1 MNSNQQKHTNRVL
14 STVISL
20 AILTVLL
27 FSTAVGFAEEEQK
40 KTIKAA
46 TNGKPAPYVTISD
59 KGEIDGYDIAVL
71 RAVFEKLPQYELE
84 IIVADDS
91 LTGLISGLYQ
101 LSVNNWS
108 YRPERAETY
117 YFSYPYN
124 KIRYDFIQRENDEPL
139 TSLKE
144 ASERGYRIE
153 VTPGNNVTSALE
165 AWNESNPDAQIQ
177 LVYTEADSLVLF
189 QHVVDGVADFRIVG
203 HPVFKT
209 YVDDFNLPLQG
220 NGLSEEEAARIS
232 TALNAYILF
241 PKDEAGAAL
250 REDVNAAIK
259 AIYEDGTIKELS
271 QKYFGIDQSP
281 DASEYEKTLN

>member
-1 MNSNQQKHTNRVL
+1 MNNKQQNRVQNTRQVIFGFL
-14 STVISL
+14 LVIMLVFTV
-20 AILTVLL
+20 
-27 FSTAVGFAEEEQK
+27 TAGIAETN
-40 KTIKAA
+40 KTIKVTAA
-46 TNGKPAPYVTISD
+46 TNGKPAPYVTISES
-59 KGEIDGYDIAVL
+59 GEIDGYDIAVL
-71 RAVFEKLPQYELE
+71 RAIFSRLPQYELE
-84 IIVADDS
+84 IIVSDDS

-117 YFSYPYN
+117 FFSYPYN
-124 KIRYDFIQRENDEPL
+124 RIRYDFIQREDDEPL
-139 TSLKE
+139 SSLRE
-144 ASERGYRIE
+144 ASERGYKIE

-165 AWNESNPDAQIQ
+165 AWNENNPDARIQ
-177 LVYTEADSLVLF
+177 LIYTEAESLVLF
-189 QHVVDGVADFRIVG
+189 QHVVDGIADFRIVG

-209 YVDDFNLPLQG
+209 YADDFNLPLQG
-220 NGLSEEEAARIS
+220 NGLSEEEAAQIS
-232 TALNAYILF
+232 TALNAYVLF

-271 QKYFGIDQSP
+271 EKYFGIDQSP